1 MMADEVDFAGEDNVD
16 ESGSFCQLLL
26 ANGVVGL
33 EPAMEKQS
41 FIFPK
46 DEMSPKMLCFGRD
59 EVEEQGQAQLFH
71 QNQQATVACTP
82 PPASLPPPSC
92 TKSTSF
98 NALPKPRRK
107 RGRSSQ
113 ESFVTSTDD
122 APIRKT
128 SKKSKIRSPSSNA
141 LPKGRREKLGERI
154 LTLQQLVSPFGK
166 TDTASVLHEA
176 MGYIK
181 FLHEQVQV
189 LCSPYLHQPSTP
201 THLSEVGENGGQ
213 EGSRMDLRSRGLCLV
228 PMACT
233 FHLQSRD
240 NGADLWSPSMATSFS
255 SSTREQ
261 ERNEITSFNVQALRQ
276 S

>member
-1 MMADEVDFAGEDNVD
+1 MMAEEVDFAEDNVN

-26 ANGVVGL
+26 ANEVEVV
-33 EPAMEKQS
+33 EPAMENQS

-46 DEMSPKMLCFGRD
+46 DKKSPQMLCFGRD
-59 EVEEQGQAQLFH
+59 EAEQQGPALLFH

-82 PPASLPPPSC
+82 PPPSC
-92 TKSTSF
+92 AKSTSF
-98 NALPKPRRK
+98 SALPKPSKK
-107 RGRSSQ
+107 RGGSCQ
-113 ESFVTSTDD
+113 ESLVTSTDD
-122 APIRKT
+122 VQIRKT
-128 SKKSKIRSPSSNA
+128 SKKSKIQSPSSNA

-189 LCSPYLHQPSTP
+189 LCSPYLHQPPTP
-201 THLSEVGENGGQ
+201 THLSVGENGGP
-213 EGSRMDLRSRGLCLV
+213 EGSRRDLRSRGLCLV

-233 FHLQSRD
+233 YHLQSSN

-255 SSTREQ
+255 SSSTKE
-261 ERNEITSFNVQALRQ
+261 
-276 S
+276 

>member
-1 MMADEVDFAGEDNVD
+1 MMADEVDFVEEDDVD

-46 DEMSPKMLCFGRD
+46 DERSPTILCFGRD
-59 EVEEQGQAQLFH
+59 EVEEQGQALVFH
-71 QNQQATVACTP
+71 QNQQATAACTP
-82 PPASLPPPSC
+82 PSASLPPPSC
-92 TKSTSF
+92 TKSTNF

-113 ESFVTSTDD
+113 ESLVTSTDD
-122 APIRKT
+122 VPIPKT
-128 SKKSKIRSPSSNA
+128 SKKSKIQSPPPSNA

-213 EGSRMDLRSRGLCLV
+213 EGSGMDLRSRGLCLV

-233 FHLQSRD
+233 FHLESRN

-255 SSTREQ
+255 PSTKEQ
-261 ERNEITSFNVQALRQ
+261 ERNEPASMSKL
-276 S
+276 

>member
-1 MMADEVDFAGEDNVD
+1 MMADEVDFAEEDNVD

-26 ANGVVGL
+26 ANGVEGV

-46 DEMSPKMLCFGRD
+46 DKKSPQMLCFGRD
-59 EVEEQGQAQLFH
+59 VAEERGRSLLFH
-71 QNQQATVACTP
+71 QSQQATVACTP
-82 PPASLPPPSC
+82 PASASLPPPSC
-92 TKSTSF
+92 TKSTSC
-98 NALPKPRRK
+98 NAPRKPSRK
-107 RGRSSQ
+107 RGGSSQ
-113 ESFVTSTDD
+113 ESLVTSKDD
-122 APIRKT
+122 VPIRKT
-128 SKKSKIRSPSSNA
+128 SKKSKIQSPPSKA

-201 THLSEVGENGGQ
+201 THLLSEFGENGGQ
-213 EGSRMDLRSRGLCLV
+213 EGSSKDLRSRGLCLV

-233 FHLQSRD
+233 YHLQSSN

-255 SSTREQ
+255 SSSTKE
-261 ERNEITSFNVQALRQ
+261 
-276 S
+276 

>member
-1 MMADEVDFAGEDNVD
+1 MADEVDFAEEDNVD

-26 ANGVVGL
+26 ANGVEGV

-46 DEMSPKMLCFGRD
+46 DKKSPQMLCFGRD
-59 EVEEQGQAQLFH
+59 VAEERGRSLLFH
-71 QNQQATVACTP
+71 QSQQATVACTP
-82 PPASLPPPSC
+82 ASASLPPPSC
-92 TKSTSF
+92 TKSTSC
-98 NALPKPRRK
+98 NAPRKP
-107 RGRSSQ
+107 SLCFEQ
-113 ESFVTSTDD
+113 Q
-122 APIRKT
+122 
-128 SKKSKIRSPSSNA
+128 
-141 LPKGRREKLGERI
+141 GRREKLGERI

-201 THLSEVGENGGQ
+201 THLLPEFGENGGQ
-213 EGSRMDLRSRGLCLV
+213 EGSSKDLRSRGLCLV

-233 FHLQSRD
+233 YHLQSSN

-255 SSTREQ
+255 SSSTKE
-261 ERNEITSFNVQALRQ
+261 
-276 S
+276 